1 MKNILLLL
9 RRSTDSYFLPWLVG
23 VFMALGMVVNIQAA
37 QLTLESSVDG
47 NLTTVLAG
55 ESFKYNLKYSCVGLE
70 KHCYDAKLTST
81 LPPGIVDMLVI
92 EGKTGAEHAHIESV
106 TVDGNVV
113 TWNFGGVEGFA
124 ANVLPAGSTGDLTLT
139 VRLENGKTPN
149 GTLVTNE
156 TIIEGSNAET
166 VVSNTTTVT
175 VTAESVVTLTKDL
188 LGSTPKLDVDTTYR
202 ITLCNESGE
211 DGKGGL
217 DLQDVTIVDPLLPNA
232 QFISATKDGVYDEA
246 TNNVTWP
253 TKDLP
258 VGDCFKYYEVTV
270 QYPSTDFTEGEI
282 INTVEV
288 TGTPVGEVKKTYT
301 KGATGTFGAGM
312 DVGTGK
318 FEGSKLGSNKVIA
331 AGTLDYGFKIK
342 NAGNVD
348 LTNMVITDTV
358 PKQLEVTSLRTGINN
373 QPDGSIEVSID
384 YKTNINSEW
393 TPLSGNP
400 FATPPAGQS
409 VNVSDLGLGSN
420 EYITDLRWTLP
431 TVPVGFRSDSSK
443 KTDLNGFSVAVLS
456 NDHNGEPVEVGDEI
470 ENTAA
475 VEYTYDDK
483 TENRNVTR
491 KTLVVYGTAGPQIVK
506 TIIGESAI
514 TPGGEVEYELKLV
527 NWKST
532 LLDGPSIV
540 DILDVNLEY
549 VDWELLGKPNGTPDP
564 ILEPVENYNGT
575 GKTALFWKWSNSLAY
590 GEKLKVKLITKLKS
604 TTAPGPITNTAYVI
618 AENPSTTIT
627 TEKCLANVADVDDID
642 GDSDSEELIC
652 ASEPTIVTAG
662 TIASMESWKWVKGQI
677 DTSWHRHPKWG
688 KTARSGTLD
697 YRLVVENTGNVAMTN
712 VVVIDVLPF
721 ISDIAVTINEE
732 RLSEWQPQLIGAV
745 QAGNGI
751 IVKYSTEE
759 RPCRTE
765 VWIDEEAPVGGCK
778 DPAWSTIL
786 PEPITEVRSLRFD
799 FGDRV
804 VKPGDKLELTWP
816 MYAPINAP
824 VGTIAW
830 NSFGYVATR
839 VDTGT
844 KLLSSEPIKVGV
856 EVNDFEP
863 AVLGDYVWIDKDE
876 DGIQDKDE
884 VGFNGVRVELYK
896 QAANGEFVYDRFVLT
911 AFDENGNPGYYIFS
925 FLTEGNFIL
934 KFFPPTGYKISPMD
948 QGDTGEADD
957 SNEQDSDVDP
967 QTHETPIIFLKNL
980 NHDRSWDMGLIEKGT
995 AALGNYVWFD
1005 RNKDGEQNES
1015 ADNGINGVQVTLYK
1029 DNGDGIASIA
1039 QDEVV
1044 ATTLTKNNVDGYPG
1058 YYLFDDIK
1066 SGQYF
1071 VRFSD
1076 LPINADGFTTQGATG
1091 TTDPADSDPNNKGLT
1106 EIISLEIGDN
1116 DLSWDAGIIKKPSVL
1131 ALGNRVWLD
1140 ENRNG
1145 TYNAGEEKGIDG
1157 VKVNLYWDVNGDGE
1171 YTQDKDKQVTS
1182 MLTYTDQSVPG
1193 FYLFDELVEGN
1204 YIVQIDPSNFETGK
1218 PLADLVSSEGA
1229 PDPNNHV
1236 DHDDNGKTM
1245 VKEIGVVT
1253 AVVNLSN
1260 PSDPLD
1266 VEARTDLT
1274 VDFGFHSEIPSCPKL
1289 KLYALHDEGLNDT
1302 QFFTVV
1308 PVDDPEI
1315 KFEVS
1320 ALGSSYEGHDIEAL
1334 DIHPTTG
1341 IMYATS
1347 GDDPDE
1353 GHPNGH
1359 VYQVDKE
1366 TGVITSIGDTG
1377 YGEVSGISFHPKTG
1391 ILWAWADSEGLLT
1404 IDLVTGKGT
1413 LVAESALAIEALAWD
1428 DEGEVLY
1435 GTANKRLYAWDTGK
1449 QAVGRVCGNLTMPGA
1464 TEALDMY
1471 TGNVLL
1477 FALHRNSDLNI
1488 HAWKVNGLDEDCQL
1502 VDEIYVETPNYY
1514 DIEGIT
1520 WEESC
1525 SPEDVTTQP

>member
-9 RRSTDSYFLPWLVG
+9 RRSTNSYLLPWLVG

-47 NLTTVLAG
+47 DLTTVLAG
-55 ESFKYNLKYSCVGLE
+55 ESFKYNLKYSCAGIE
-70 KHCYDAKLTST
+70 EHCYDAKLTST
-81 LPPGIVDMLVI
+81 LPPGIVDILIV
-92 EGKTGAEHAHIESV
+92 EGKTGAEHEHINSV
-106 TVDGNVV
+106 TVEGNVV
-113 TWNFGGVEGFA
+113 TWHFGGVEGFA
-124 ANVLPAGSTGDLTLT
+124 ANVLPAGSTGELTLT
-139 VRLENGKTPN
+139 VRLENGQSPD
-149 GTLVTNE
+149 GTEVSNE
-156 TIIEGSNAET
+156 TKIEGSNAET

-175 VTAESVVTLTKDL
+175 VTAESVVTLTKKL
-188 LGSTPKLDVDTTYR
+188 LDSTPKLDVDTTYR
-202 ITLCNESGE
+202 ITLCNEGGE
-211 DGKGGL
+211 GKL
-217 DLQDVTIVDPLLPNA
+217 DLQNVTIVDPLLPNA
-232 QFISATKDGVYDEA
+232 KFISATKNGVYDEV
-246 TNNVTWP
+246 THKVTWP
-253 TKDLP
+253 TKNLS
-258 VGDCFKYYEVTV
+258 VGNCLNYYDVKV
-270 QYPSTDFTEGEI
+270 QYPSTDFDEGELT
-282 INTVEV
+282 NTVEV
-288 TGTPVGEVKKTYT
+288 TGTPVGEVEKTYT
-301 KGATGTFGAGM
+301 KGATGTFGKGLGAGTPNLSIIKQ
-312 DVGTGK
+312 GT
-318 FEGSKLGSNKVIA
+318 SKVMP

-342 NAGNVD
+342 NTGNVE

-358 PKQLEVTSLRTGINN
+358 PTQLVVTSLRTGNNN
-373 QPDGSIEVSID
+373 QADGSIEVNID
-384 YKTNINSEW
+384 YKTNTKSDVW
-393 TPLSGNP
+393 LPLSGNP
-400 FATPPAGQS
+400 FATPAGQS
-409 VNVSDLGLGSN
+409 VNVSDLGLDTN
-420 EYITDLRWTLP
+420 EYITELRWTLP
-431 TVPVGFRSDSSK
+431 NVPKGFRSDSTK
-443 KTDLNGFSVAVLS
+443 TTDLNGFSVTVLS
-456 NDHNGEPVEVGDEI
+456 NDHNGAPVQVGDEI
-470 ENTAA
+470 VNTAA
-475 VEYTYDDK
+475 AEYTY
-483 TENRNVTR
+483 ENDTQNNTTTR
-491 KTLVVYGTAGPQIVK
+491 KTLVVYGTAVPRITK

-514 TPGGEVEYELKLV
+514 TPGGEVEYELKLLN
-527 NWKST
+527 NWGSSA
-532 LLDGPSIV
+532 LLDEPTIV
-540 DILDVNLEY
+540 DILDDSLEY
-549 VDWELLGKPNGTPDP
+549 DSQEFLGGNASGASKPIFLKSKNSA
-564 ILEPVENYNGT
+564 
-575 GKTALFWKWSNSLAY
+575 GKTVLSWKWSAYSLASGKY
-590 GEKLKVKLITKLKS
+590 LRVKLVTKLKS
-604 TTAPGPITNTAYVI
+604 TTAPGQITNTAYVL
-618 AENPSTTIT
+618 AKNPSTTIST
-627 TEKCLANVADVDDID
+627 NKCLANVADVDDID
-642 GDSDSEELIC
+642 GDGDSEELIC

-662 TIASMESWKWVKGQI
+662 TLASMESIKWVKGQL
-677 DTSWHRHPKWG
+677 DPSWHKYPDSG

-697 YRLVVENTGNVAMTN
+697 YRLVVENTGNVSMTN

-732 RLSEWQPQLIGAV
+732 RHSKWQPQLIGAV

-844 KLLSSEPIKVGV
+844 KLLSSEPIKVGI

-876 DGIQDKDE
+876 DGIQDKKE
-884 VGFNGVRVELYK
+884 VGLNGVRVELYK
-896 QAANGEFVYDRFVLT
+896 QAKNDKFVFDRFVLT
-911 AFDENGNPGYYIFS
+911 ANDENENPGYYIFS

-948 QGDTGEADD
+948 QDTGKDDTD
-957 SNEQDSDVDP
+957 SNDSDVDP
-967 QTHETPIIFLKNL
+967 KTHKTPIIFLENL
-980 NHDRSWDMGLIEKGT
+980 KHDRRWDMGLIEKGT

-1005 RNKDGEQNES
+1005 RNENGEQDES
-1015 ADNGINGVQVTLYK
+1015 ANNGINGVQVTLYEN
-1029 DNGDGIASIA
+1029 NGDMVKS
-1039 QDEVV
+1039 
-1044 ATTLTKNNVDGYPG
+1044 TLTKNNVDGYPG

-1071 VRFSD
+1071 VKFSD
-1076 LPINADGFTTQGATG
+1076 LPLNADGFTTQNATD
-1091 TTDPADSDPNNKGLT
+1091 TSDIADSDPDNDGVT

-1145 TYNAGEEKGIDG
+1145 IYDAGEEKGIDK

-1171 YTQDKDKQVTS
+1171 YTQGEDKSVTS
-1182 MLTYTDQSVPG
+1182 TQTYTDGGVPG
-1193 FYLFDELVEGN
+1193 FYLFKELVEGD

-1229 PDPNNHV
+1229 SAPNNHV
-1236 DHDDNGKTM
+1236 DHDDNGKAM
-1245 VKEIGVVT
+1245 VEEIGVVT

-1274 VDFGFHSEIPSCPKL
+1274 VDFGFHSEKL
-1289 KLYALHDEGLNDT
+1289 PVCSMPKLYALHDEGLNDT
-1302 QFFTVV
+1302 QFFTVD
-1308 PVDDPEI
+1308 PVDDEI
-1315 KFEVS
+1315 EFEVS
-1320 ALGSSYEGHDIEAL
+1320 ALGPLYEGHDIEAV
-1334 DIHPTTG
+1334 DIHPVTG

-1347 GDDPDE
+1347 GDDPK
-1353 GHPNGH
+1353 GHPEGQL
-1359 VYQVDKE
+1359 YKVDKVNGE
-1366 TGVITSIGDTG
+1366 ITLIGEGGIGDG
-1377 YGEVSGISFHPKTG
+1377 EKFFEVSGISFHPKTG
-1391 ILWAWADSEGLLT
+1391 VLWAWADSEGLLT
-1404 IDLVTGKGT
+1404 IDLKTGKGT
-1413 LVAESALAIEALAWD
+1413 LIAESDLAIEALAWD
-1428 DEGEVLY
+1428 IEGKVLY
-1435 GTANKRLYAWDTGK
+1435 GTADKILYAWDSKEG
-1449 QAVGRVCGNLTMPGA
+1449 AVGRVCDNLTMPGA

-1502 VDEIYVETPNYY
+1502 VDEIYVETDDYY

-1525 SPEDVTTQP
+1525 LPEDVTTQP